1 MRRKNLG
8 NGIVKRAVMG
18 AMATMI
24 TFTTLESAAP
34 ALVYA
39 DVVTEDTVQNEEEK
53 TTVELIGEADQA
65 LGQAIRAEELTRAE
79 AILTIGEGIITEETK
94 AVIAEYHAQQDL
106 EDATDAITE
115 GENTVADDLADMKDA
130 IAGVEEAAQ
139 GAAENKQDAQD
150 AAESAQENLDGAN
163 NSTTSSQ
170 ANEFATAAGNDAQA
184 AKDAADEADAQAE
197 AAKQAYEDAVAAYE
211 QAVADADAASKLANE
226 KIADASSDAAQAV
239 ADAKLALEKADAL
252 QKEMEDKKVA
262 AKADMD
268 EKEQAAIEARAELAE
283 ATKALAAAGLKEV
296 GATGKA
302 AETGAALSATN
313 TLLDVANKA
322 LDKANASVAEKEQAI
337 EDLKQAKADAEQ
349 AIADLED
356 ELKVLKAE
364 QGEDAVAVAEKEKE
378 LAAAK
383 SAIDAANSAL
393 SSAKEDL
400 ESAKQNLKG
409 ANDYLESL
417 SDEEYEQAVIA
428 LEQKLNDA
436 SLREEGETE
445 ETLTRDLVS
454 TVIAENFEGDI
465 TYDVVDNMPLYTV
478 KNGEEVKYYSYE
490 ISEDGQ
496 IDVYEYSMKTET
508 VTDEEATVYNT
519 KTEFDA
525 AVSGK
530 IVDEDYEVVY
540 QEAVETT
547 YDISYVAHEHGV
559 AQNLSG
565 KEARKLSSLPEGAI
579 MRAKDPLGF
588 WAQVFHGVK
597 YYTYTY
603 KNGKWICDQTGGEVK
618 KNDKVQIYY
627 PEALVKNVNGL
638 TQSQLSEYSNYTIE
652 KTNPGVSESWSVK
665 FKTEVA
671 HYAKTDSDVD
681 ASQANIS
688 KQIAAATDTRDAF
701 ATTVSGLEKTIDDIT
716 KGYKD
721 ENGIEHKSYAKL
733 ESDAL
738 EAGKALDAA
747 IAEKEDADQKVADA
761 EKKLTDAQAAYDDY
775 YVKGELH
782 TIHIPFLGDRTWM
795 DDETQYKKDLQKAEA
810 ELAAAKKEQF
820 TAQVAV
826 SGAKI
831 AQQIAAAAH
840 EKAVAELAQATKELL
855 EATIAEG
862 KAAINV
868 ANKEFDLA
876 EARAEYLAAVAAD
889 AYATDLEKKAQNA
902 YDAAVAAQEKVDSLL
917 GTANVSAKELADA
930 QKELEDALAAY
941 EQAKADAEDARTAAD
956 TAQSAYEDAL
966 ARVQQ
971 LIAAESANTYVASNE
986 EPSAFVL
993 VDEMVP
999 AAATAPATTATA
1011 TGRTATA
1018 NNATVEEQEISDED
1032 TPLVAGDQEE
1042 EDVVSIDDE
1051 DSPLAV
1057 SSEKSRWN
1065 WWWLLIVAACGVA
1078 GVYVYENNKKKQ
1090 AQTNVESDK
1099 DSKN

>member
-94 AVIAEYHAQQDL
+94 AVIAEYNAQQDL
-106 EDATDAITE
+106 KDATGAITE

-150 AAESAQENLDGAN
+150 AAESAQENLNGAN

-184 AKDAADEADAQAE
+184 AKDAADEAEAQAE

-268 EKEQAAIEARAELAE
+268 EKEQAAIEARAELAK
-283 ATKALAAAGLKEV
+283 ATEALAAASLKEV
-296 GATGKA
+296 GALGKTA
-302 AETGAALSATN
+302 TTGAALDA
-313 TLLDVANKA
+313 ANKA
-322 LDKANASVAEKEQAI
+322 LDAANTNVAEKEQAI

-349 AIADLED
+349 AIADLEN
-356 ELKVLKAE
+356 ELEELKAE
-364 QGEDAVAVAEKEKE
+364 QGADTVAVAEKEKE

-383 SAIDAANSAL
+383 AAIDAANSAL
-393 SSAKEDL
+393 SSANVDLAIAKKNLED
-400 ESAKQNLKG
+400 
-409 ANDYLESL
+409 ANTYLGSL
-417 SDEEYEQAVIA
+417 SDEDYEKAVIA

-436 SLREEGETE
+436 SKRVEGETE

-454 TVIAENFEGDI
+454 TVIKNAFGGEI
-465 TYDVVDNMPLYTV
+465 TYDVVEQMPLYTV

-496 IDVYEYSMKTET
+496 IDVYEYTMTTET
-508 VTDEEATVYNT
+508 VTDAEATVYNT
-519 KTEFDA
+519 KAEFDA

-547 YDISYVAHEHGV
+547 YDISYVAHEQGV

-565 KEARKLSSLPEGAI
+565 REARELSSLPEGAI
-579 MRAKDPLGF
+579 MRAKDPLGL
-588 WAQVFHGVK
+588 WAQFIYGVK

-603 KNGKWICDQTGGEVK
+603 KNGKWICDQTHGEVQWY
-618 KNDKVQIYY
+618 DDVQIYY
-627 PEALVKNVNGL
+627 PDALVKNVYGL
-638 TQSQLSEYSNYTIE
+638 TQSQLADYSDYTIE

-665 FKTEVA
+665 FMTEVT

-701 ATTVSGLEKTIDDIT
+701 ATTVSGLEKTISDIT
-716 KGYKD
+716 DGYTD
-721 ENGIEHKSYAKL
+721 ENGVEHKSYAEL

-747 IAEKEDADQKVADA
+747 IAEKKDADQKVADA
-761 EKKLTDAQAAYDDY
+761 EKKLADAQAAYDDY
-775 YVKGELH
+775 YVKKKH
-782 TIHIPFLGDRTWM
+782 YSILGGLFQW
-795 DDETQYKKDLQKAEA
+795 DDPTKYEQDLNDAEE
-810 ELAAAKKEQF
+810 ELASAKKEQF
-820 TAQVAV
+820 WAGVAVEGAKTAQ
-826 SGAKI
+826 GI
-831 AQQIAAAAH
+831 AQKNH

-862 KAAINV
+862 KAVVKV

-876 EARAEYLAAVAAD
+876 EARAEYLAAVVAD

-966 ARVQQ
+966 VRVQQ

-1018 NNATVEEQEISDED
+1018 NNAAVEEQEISDED
-1032 TPLVAGDQEE
+1032 IPLVAGDQEE

-1065 WWWLLIVAACGVA
+1065 WWWLLIVAACGAA
-1078 GVYVYENNKKKQ
+1078 GVYVYEHNKKKQ

-1099 DSKN
+1099 DSEN

>member
-24 TFTTLESAAP
+24 TFTTLESAVP
-34 ALVYA
+34 AVVYA
-39 DVVTEDTVQNEEEK
+39 DVVLEDTVQNNEEEK

-65 LGQAIRAEELTRAE
+65 LGQAIGAEELTRAE

-211 QAVADADAASKLANE
+211 QAVADADVASKLANE

-283 ATKALAAAGLKEV
+283 ATKALAAASLKEV
-296 GATGKA
+296 GALGKTA
-302 AETGAALSATN
+302 TTGAALDA
-313 TLLDVANKA
+313 ANKA
-322 LDKANASVAEKEQAI
+322 LDAANKALDAANTNVAEKEQAI
-337 EDLKQAKADAEQ
+337 EELKQAKADAEK

-356 ELKVLKAE
+356 ELEELKAE
-364 QGEDAVAVAEKEKE
+364 QGADAVAVAEKEKE

-383 SAIDAANSAL
+383 AAIDAANSAL
-393 SSAKEDL
+393 SSANADL
-400 ESAKQNLKG
+400 AIAKKNLDD
-409 ANDYLESL
+409 ANTYLGSL
-417 SDEEYEQAVIA
+417 SDDDYEKAVIA
-428 LEQKLNDA
+428 IEQKLNDA
-436 SLREEGETE
+436 SKREEGETE

-478 KNGEEVKYYSYE
+478 KNGEKVKYYSYE

-496 IDVYEYSMKTET
+496 IDVYEYSMTTET
-508 VTDEEATVYNT
+508 VTDAEATVYNT
-519 KTEFDA
+519 KAEFDA

-530 IVDEDYEVVY
+530 IADEDYEVVY

-547 YDISYVAHEHGV
+547 YDISYVAHEQGV

-565 KEARKLSSLPEGAI
+565 REAKKLSSLPEGAI
-579 MRAKDPLGF
+579 LRARDWKDPLGLVPKALYGIDYF
-588 WAQVFHGVK
+588 
-597 YYTYTY
+597 TYTY
-603 KNGKWICDQTGGEVK
+603 KNGTWICDQTGHGIK
-618 KNDKVQIYY
+618 STDAAQIYY
-627 PEALVKNVNGL
+627 PTALVKNVNGL
-638 TQSQLSEYSNYTIE
+638 TQSQLSGYSNYTIE

-665 FKTEVA
+665 FKTEVT

-688 KQIAAATDTRDAF
+688 KQISDATDTRDAF
-701 ATTVSGLEKTIDDIT
+701 ATAVSGLEKTISDIT
-716 KGYKD
+716 DGYTD
-721 ENGIEHKSYAKL
+721 ENKVYHKSYAEL

-761 EKKLTDAQAAYDDY
+761 EKKLADAQATYDDY
-775 YVKGELH
+775 YKGQHHE
-782 TIHIPFLGDRTWM
+782 ILGGLIQW
-795 DDETQYKKDLQKAEA
+795 DDASEYENDLNKAKA
-810 ELAAAKKEQF
+810 ELASAKSEQSV
-820 TAQVAV
+820 AQVAV
-826 SGAKI
+826 IFAQA
-831 AQQIAAAAH
+831 AQQKAAAAH

-862 KAAINV
+862 KAVVKV

-917 GTANVSAKELADA
+917 GTANVSAQELADA

-1018 NNATVEEQEISDED
+1018 NNAAVEEQEISDED

-1065 WWWLLIVAACGVA
+1065 WWWLLIVAACGAA
-1078 GVYVYENNKKKQ
+1078 GVYVYEHNKKKQ

>member
-170 ANEFATAAGNDAQA
+170 ANEFATAAGNDVQA
-184 AKDAADEADAQAE
+184 AKDAADEADAQAD

-226 KIADASSDAAQAV
+226 KIADASSDAAKAV

-252 QKEMEDKKVA
+252 QKEMEDKKVV

-302 AETGAALSATN
+302 AETGAALSAAN

-400 ESAKQNLKG
+400 AVAEKNLED
-409 ANDYLESL
+409 ANNYLGTL
-417 SDEEYEQAVIA
+417 SDEDYEKAVIA
-428 LEQKLNDA
+428 IEQKLNDA
-436 SLREEGETE
+436 SKREEGETE

-496 IDVYEYSMKTET
+496 IDVYEYSMTTEDVKENEKTET
-508 VTDEEATVYNT
+508 FTEETFAGAVAGKTEGVDYDVKVVPGKEETYTVVETINSIPLWDYDEYINRGYAIKWHEYDVYRTEETGLFGIKYYEYYAKDAEGKGKDKQLFSYKNTFTVT
-519 KTEFDA
+519 KTF
-525 AVSGK
+525 S
-530 IVDEDYEVVY
+530 
-540 QEAVETT
+540 
-547 YDISYVAHEHGV
+547 
-559 AQNLSG
+559 
-565 KEARKLSSLPEGAI
+565 
-579 MRAKDPLGF
+579 
-588 WAQVFHGVK
+588 
-597 YYTYTY
+597 
-603 KNGKWICDQTGGEVK
+603 
-618 KNDKVQIYY
+618 
-627 PEALVKNVNGL
+627 NVL
-638 TQSQLSEYSNYTIE
+638 TSELSEYSASKYT
-652 KTNPGVSESWSVK
+652 KTSNNDGVATTYEVT
-665 FKTEVA
+665 FYDLVTKT

-681 ASQANIS
+681 ASQENIS

-701 ATTVSGLEKTIDDIT
+701 ATAVSGLEKTISDIT
-716 KGYKD
+716 DGYTD
-721 ENGIEHKSYAKL
+721 ENKVYHKSYAEL

-738 EAGKALDAA
+738 EAGKELDIA

-761 EKKLTDAQAAYDDY
+761 EKKLADAQAAYDDY
-775 YVKGELH
+775 YKGQHHE
-782 TIHIPFLGDRTWM
+782 ILGGLIQW
-795 DDETQYKKDLQKAEA
+795 DDASEYENDLDKAKA
-810 ELAAAKKEQF
+810 ELAAATSEQAV
-820 TAQVAV
+820 AQVAV
-826 SGAKI
+826 IFAQA
-831 AQQIAAAAH
+831 AQQKAASAH

-862 KAAINV
+862 KAVIKV

-930 QKELEDALAAY
+930 QKELEDALVAY

-971 LIAAESANTYVASNE
+971 LIAAESANTYLASNE

-1018 NNATVEEQEISDED
+1018 NNAAVEEQEISDED

-1065 WWWLLIVAACGVA
+1065 WWWLLIVAACGAA
-1078 GVYVYENNKKKQ
+1078 GVYVYEHNKKKQ